1 MILSRNNL
9 HHFQDS
15 LTFGVNA
22 VKDSL
27 FGGGGESNSNS
38 KSFIGIKIYI

>member
-1 MILSRNNL
+1 MNDIFYVFKYL

-22 VKDSL
+22 VSEKKQ
-27 FGGGGESNSNS
+27 F
-38 KSFIGIKIYI
+38 